1 MSTVAS
7 TLNGTAQLSW
17 LERSALAIGIW
28 EIPLQLDKYLF
39 FRVDDSEMGAVAGLN
54 ISLTTGVLLLL
65 YGHWML
71 SSVLSRHRGYF
82 PIIWGLPMIAYVAFV
97 ALSMLVAEV
106 KSLAFFDWFV
116 VIQAYA
122 LFFYLANRLRV
133 RSDIIFCAGVLAAML
148 LTQSLLVFGL
158 AALGERGYGQRY
170 EYGPLAMV
178 VWDDGRIAGTLIS
191 AVVCGAVLAFLWL
204 PCMAM
209 TLTVQQSRAWWW
221 LVGITLAGLL
231 AVLLTQTRGAIFSM
245 LVGGA
250 ILGIALYSRGW
261 LPKWTLRAA
270 VVAALLGAYPL
281 ITVVRERVL
290 GDDNGSA
297 ESRKHLSLIALEMI
311 QDRPWFGF
319 GAGNCH
325 LAALPY
331 ADQSVYRAEWYYTIH
346 CKYLLTWVET
356 GIGGLITFLLVLATA
371 MMYALRTWRSE
382 DRVLATLGLA
392 IFASLLGSMLHMV
405 VDLFNSRAQVQL
417 LWVYIGLAAAL
428 FRVTTGAQGRLLRMA
443 GQSDRHRSSMQ
454 YSVVPVNRLTTR
466 TQ

>member
-1 MSTVAS
+1 MSTVAT
-7 TLNGTAQLSW
+7 TLNGTARLSW
-17 LERSALAIGIW
+17 FERSALAVGIW

-39 FRVDDSEMGAVAGLN
+39 FRLDDSEMGAVAGLN
-54 ISLTTGVLLLL
+54 ISLTTGALLLL
-65 YGHWML
+65 YGQWML
-71 SSVLSRHRGYF
+71 SSALSRQRGYF
-82 PIIWGLPMIAYVAFV
+82 PIIWGLPMIAYLAFV
-97 ALSMLVAEV
+97 ALSMLAAEV

-116 VIQAYA
+116 VFQAYA

-133 RSDIIFCAGVLAAML
+133 RSDIVFCAGILAAML

-158 AALGERGYGQRY
+158 AALGERAHGQRY

-178 VWDDGRIAGTLIS
+178 VWQDGRVAGTLIS
-191 AVVCGAVLAFLWL
+191 AVVCGAVMAFLWL
-204 PCMAM
+204 PCVAM
-209 TLTVQQSRAWWW
+209 TLTVQSSRAWWW

-245 LVGGA
+245 LVGGG
-250 ILGIALYSRGW
+250 ILGMGMYLRGW
-261 LPKWTLRAA
+261 LPKWTMGVA
-270 VVAALLGAYPL
+270 VAAAAMGAYPL
-281 ITVVRERVL
+281 VSVVRERVL

-311 QDRPWFGF
+311 QDRPLFGF

-331 ADQSVYRAEWYYTIH
+331 ADQSIYRAEWYYTIH

-356 GIGGLITFLLVLATA
+356 GIGGLIAFLLVLATA
-371 MMYALRTWRSE
+371 LMYALKTWRSE
-382 DRVLATLGLA
+382 DRFLASLGLA
-392 IFASLLGSMLHMV
+392 IVAGLLGSMLHMV

-428 FRVTTGAQGRLLRMA
+428 YRMTTDSDGSRRWSLGKTDFRRTPF
-443 GQSDRHRSSMQ
+443 Q
-454 YSVVPVNRLTTR
+454 YSKVLDSRLATR
-466 TQ
+466 TP